1 MTMLPM
7 YLDRATHLPPS
18 FVSPGPRVHRKSHRA
33 YVAKIDALRP
43 HIQILA
49 LGKDTVDT
57 AAAAAVLA
65 IEISQLWIDLP
76 LSLDY
81 WAVLSIA
88 DRTTD
93 CTILHG
99 VKIGFVDELFWIV
112 GLAKP
117 YAPPPLRL
125 FKADPSQ
132 LLYCYSH
139 PPSSAVLQLACCG
152 AVGNDAW
159 VAGFRSPYPE
169 VTEVTEDGHFV
180 VNCCRYIART

>member
-99 VKIGFVDELFWIV
+99 VKIGFVDELFWLV